1 MAVWSTSTDDSA
13 CRPGSTSAVQL
24 HVSVAATV
32 FSTTYR
38 QPRPAIRLAHGVYRC
53 HTPLG
58 ILSTTALGCVSPHA
72 HRDPV
77 VSVLSPP
84 PFESST
90 PTSRRPPTPC
100 SFRAPPTARSWPM
113 LHRRAFPLSRN
124 VVTASP
130 HPPPPSHVP
139 HVRVDAERRRGQ
151 YSSWLKPSAW
161 HGHGSGVRRRRKPRG
176 ASREGGCFDLPCH
189 GAPGAGEALGRPA
202 PAHPNHPKNVRNR
215 LNITPCPLWVV
226 Y

>member
-1 MAVWSTSTDDSA
+1 MGPLLCSSMCPLLPLLS
-13 CRPGSTSAVQL
+13 PPPIGS
-24 HVSVAATV
+24 HVRIFVLFTVSIDASVATGTCPSIYGSCIHLTCTA
-32 FSTTYR
+32 
-38 QPRPAIRLAHGVYRC
+38 
-53 HTPLG
+53 TPL
-58 ILSTTALGCVSPHA
+58 SP
-72 HRDPV
+72 
-77 VSVLSPP
+77 VLSPP
-84 PFESST
+84 RLNPPP

-100 SFRAPPTARSWPM
+100 SFRAPPTARARPM

-151 YSSWLKPSAW
+151 HSSWLKPSAW

-189 GAPGAGEALGRPA
+189 GAPGAGVALGRPA
-202 PAHPNHPKNVRNR
+202 PAHPNHQKNVKNR
-215 LNITPCPLWVV
+215 INITPCPLWVV